1 MIIFFILICLIVG
14 WAIFDNESG
23 CLQVGLFCAAV
34 IIVILLCFYFQR
46 VYQSPEYE
54 KKTTCNTPHSTIYKF
69 SHSQYR
75 CPNKL
80 THYCVEKSE
89 APGRDDSCMNCGAFF
104 RLHQYEK
111 TYQEEEADQI
121 FMQVISEYP
130 GE

>member
-54 KKTTCNTPHSTIYKF
+54 KKQPATHLMVLYINSLIPSTVAQT
-69 SHSQYR
+69 S
-75 CPNKL
+75 
-80 THYCVEKSE
+80 
-89 APGRDDSCMNCGAFF
+89 
-104 RLHQYEK
+104 
-111 TYQEEEADQI
+111 
-121 FMQVISEYP
+121 
-130 GE
+130 